1 MSTNRKLERTFTPD
15 KTGLEKEP
23 KSCQLALLLGRLKQ
37 KEGRRLTVGCPEKI
51 TANSLKVRTEKRR
64 EIPPHLISDETQNG
78 GRVPKGM
85 RASSLLL

>member
-23 KSCQLALLLGRLKQ
+23 KSCQLVLLLGRLKQ